1 MYIPK
6 NYLENEWEQQEAI
19 IKAYPLATVVTTGD
33 DGQIIANHIPFF
45 LHVDSKGRKFLQA
58 HFAKVNPQAPS
69 LKRGEEIL
77 VIFQSHD
84 SYISPSY
91 YPGKQETHKFVPTWD
106 FAAVHIYGKSRV
118 IDDGEWVRQQ
128 LDNFTNQNEL
138 TRDDPWT
145 VSQAPERYVALM
157 QKAIYGLE
165 IEIDRI
171 EGKFKFEQKMA
182 PQDVKGV
189 ADGLAKDGIIA
200 VSKFVTDSNV
210 RYDKNKKR

>member
-1 MYIPK
+1 M
-6 NYLENEWEQQEAI
+6 
-19 IKAYPLATVVTTGD
+19 
-33 DGQIIANHIPFF
+33 
-45 LHVDSKGRKFLQA
+45 
-58 HFAKVNPQAPS
+58 
-69 LKRGEEIL
+69 
-77 VIFQSHD
+77 
-84 SYISPSY
+84 
-91 YPGKQETHKFVPTWD
+91 PTWD

-171 EGKFKFEQKMA
+171 EGKLKFEQRWHRKM
-182 PQDVKGV
+182 
-189 ADGLAKDGIIA
+189 
-200 VSKFVTDSNV
+200 
-210 RYDKNKKR
+210 